1 MTRAK
6 TYFGPKRQ
14 VSWGKKGWLSSWAD
28 ISRQDPYA
36 CTAGDHS
43 LAALLGRGDTVK
55 RAIIADESREDALT
69 IMDDMLLYVEHV
81 NANKLSITEL
91 GAKLFNSTMFNK
103 SSTF

>member
-1 MTRAK
+1 MHGGRS
-6 TYFGPKRQ
+6 F
-14 VSWGKKGWLSSWAD
+14 
-28 ISRQDPYA
+28 ISRLSGY
-36 CTAGDHS
+36 
-43 LAALLGRGDTVK
+43 GDTVK
-55 RAIIADESREDALT
+55 RAIIADESRDALT